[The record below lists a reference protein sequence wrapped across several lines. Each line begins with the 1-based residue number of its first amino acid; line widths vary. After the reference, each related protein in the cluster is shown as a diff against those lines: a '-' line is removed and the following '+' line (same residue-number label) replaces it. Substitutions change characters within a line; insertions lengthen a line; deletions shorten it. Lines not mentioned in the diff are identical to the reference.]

1 MATRFEQLVAVLR
14 EWGMLIYSAI
24 FYVLYYET
32 FQGNNLLTWKA
43 DVFTQKYKAVW
54 AFSVVK
60 RWCTCKKKC
69 YSGLLIKY
77 DVTLAVLLSSV
88 TFTHCTKLLLFLWP
102 FLIVMITLLG
112 SELGVF

>member
-43 DVFTQKYKAVW
+43 DVFTQKYEAVW

-60 RWCTCKKKC
+60 RWCTCKKN
-69 YSGLLIKY
+69 
-77 DVTLAVLLSSV
+77 VTVVCLSN
-88 TFTHCTKLLLFLWP
+88 
-102 FLIVMITLLG
+102 MMLLG
-112 SELGVF
+112 HCCFQVLHSRIVQSCYFCGLF

>member
-60 RWCTCKKKC
+60 RWCTVLVKKMLQWFA
-69 YSGLLIKY
+69 YQI
-77 DVTLAVLLSSV
+77 
-88 TFTHCTKLLLFLWP
+88 
-102 FLIVMITLLG
+102 
-112 SELGVF
+112 